1 MVEIEFNKGPRHEVR
16 GLRAEPT
23 DPDIIRERVVEAY
36 LAQQRILHPDKPEQL
51 GVGQR
56 LLKVVFGEKRRREV
70 QA

>member
-1 MVEIEFNKGPRHEVR
+1 MVEIEFKKGPVYEVR
-16 GLRAEPT
+16 GLPN
-23 DPDIIRERVVEAY
+23 DPDLIRNQVVEAY